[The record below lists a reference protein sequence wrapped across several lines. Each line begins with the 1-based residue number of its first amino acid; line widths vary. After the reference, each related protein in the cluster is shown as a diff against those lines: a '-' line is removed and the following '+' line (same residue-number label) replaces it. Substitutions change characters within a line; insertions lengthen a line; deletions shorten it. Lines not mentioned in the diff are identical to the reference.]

1 MLVLFDVDKTLFMN
15 SDPLMGQA
23 TTEAIETVWGRRL
36 AHDAIK
42 YVDHPGQT
50 ATRITR
56 LLLQA
61 NGLSDAE
68 IDPGLARWCKDAS
81 DRYLELLS
89 VTDTSDW
96 RAAEGAAEAIAQI
109 EHRALLTGN
118 PEPVA
123 RARLERIGLAHLFP
137 PGQGAFGCDAEDRP
151 TLIDL
156 ARQRAGDWPREKTIA
171 VGDTTADITDAHA
184 AGVRV
189 IGFAADG
196 QRDELAAADAVIEGM
211 SELPDALA
219 RLTAER

>member
-15 SDPLMGQA
+15 SDPLMGRA
-23 TTEAIETVWGRRL
+23 TTDAIEAVWGRRL
-36 AHDAIK
+36 ADDAIK

-61 NGLSDAE
+61 DGLADEEIDSGLS
-68 IDPGLARWCKDAS
+68 RWCKEVSAC
-81 DRYLELLS
+81 YVELLS
-89 VTDTSDW
+89 EADTNDW
-96 RAAEGAAEAIAQI
+96 HASEGAAEAIAQI

-123 RARLERIGLAHLFP
+123 RVRLELIGLAHLFP
-137 PGQGAFGCDAEDRP
+137 RGQGAFGCDAEDRP

-156 ARQRAGDWPREKTIA
+156 ARQRAGDWPREDTVA
-171 VGDTTADITDAHA
+171 VGDTVADITGARE

-189 IGFAADG
+189 VGFAPEG
-196 QRDELAAADAVIEGM
+196 QKEELAGADVVIERMADLGG
-211 SELPDALA
+211 ALA
-219 RLTAER
+219 QLGTRG

>member
-15 SDPLMGQA
+15 SDPLMGRA
-23 TTEAIETVWGRRL
+23 TTDAIEAVWGRRL
-36 AHDAIK
+36 ADDAIK

-61 NGLSDAE
+61 DGLADEEIDSGLS
-68 IDPGLARWCKDAS
+68 RWCKEVSAC
-81 DRYLELLS
+81 YVELLS
-89 VTDTSDW
+89 GADTSAW
-96 RAAEGAAEAIAQI
+96 YASEGAAEAIAQI

-123 RARLERIGLAHLFP
+123 RVRLELIGLAHLFTR
-137 PGQGAFGCDAEDRP
+137 GQGAFGCDAEDRP

-156 ARQRAGDWPREKTIA
+156 ARQRAGDWPREDTVA
-171 VGDTTADITDAHA
+171 VGDTVADITGARE

-189 IGFAADG
+189 VGFAPEG
-196 QRDELAAADAVIEGM
+196 QMEELAGADVVIERMADLGG
-211 SELPDALA
+211 ALA
-219 RLTAER
+219 QLGTRG